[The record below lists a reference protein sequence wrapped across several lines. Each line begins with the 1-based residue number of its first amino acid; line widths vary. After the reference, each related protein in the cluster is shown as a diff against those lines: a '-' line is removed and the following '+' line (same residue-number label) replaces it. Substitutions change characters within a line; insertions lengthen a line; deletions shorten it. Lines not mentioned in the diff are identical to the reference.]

1 MNYRSKRGS
10 IARLHLQVNIPCG
23 PQWLASVKSGGEMP
37 LAAELEILTYVKR
50 ALSWLVRI
58 VAVVESFTGN
68 LGISPE
74 EAGHVH
80 KNCAGFSSYFM

>member
-1 MNYRSKRGS
+1 M
-10 IARLHLQVNIPCG
+10 QVNIPCG
-23 PQWLASVKSGGEMP
+23 PQRFESVKSRGEMP
-37 LAAELEILTYVKR
+37 FAAELEILTYVKS

-68 LGISPE
+68 VEISPE